1 MTETQQSTKTG
12 GTGLRAGAL
21 GVPGIV
27 VLSVVLMGPAISLFF
42 NTPVMASTAGAAV
55 PLAFILSMIGILFT
69 AWTVAQYG
77 RKIATAGSFY
87 GFVVRSGGKRAGF
100 LTGWCTF
107 GAYLGAS
114 IGGVAITGAFISSII
129 QAHFAVNIPWFWA
142 GLATLVAVV
151 VISYFGIRLSE
162 RFSLVMLSIEVVS
175 ILIVL
180 IAIFVKGG
188 AHGYSAK
195 PFELSGSPDGFN
207 GIRLAMVFGIL
218 SFVGFEIS
226 ATLSEETRNPMRNIP
241 IAVLGCTFVV
251 GLLYVVGS
259 YGVVLGYGVTHT
271 GQLATDASAFNTLAR
286 TYVSWLQ
293 PIVDLLLINAL
304 LAATLAITNS
314 FARVAYALGRDGVIP
329 KWLGST
335 HPRYR
340 TPYAALG
347 VFAVVTLIAIIP
359 MAATGVPGLTAY
371 DYISTPASLLLIVV
385 FIGANLLLWRLYR
398 KDYTAEFSWWKHL
411 AFPILG
417 SAVLLLPLIAQFYPA
432 PPHPLNLLPIFAGV
446 WILIG
451 IILLVTGGQRV
462 QAASGAFLNSQ
473 SASALSAPED
483 KP

>member
-1 MTETQQSTKTG
+1 MTETKQPAKTG

-27 VLSVVLMGPAISLFF
+27 VLSAVLMGPAISLFF

-55 PLAFILSMIGILFT
+55 PLAFVLSMIGILFT

-87 GFVVRSGGKRAGF
+87 GFVVRSGGKSMGF

-107 GAYLGAS
+107 GAYLGAA
-114 IGGVAITGAFISSII
+114 IGGVAITGAFISSIV
-129 QAHFAVNIPWFWA
+129 QAHFAINIPWFWA
-142 GLATLVAVV
+142 ALATLVAVGA
-151 VISYFGIRLSE
+151 ISYLGIRLSE
-162 RFSLVMLSIEVVS
+162 RFSLVMLSIEVIA

-180 IAIFVKGG
+180 IVIFAKGG

-195 PFELSGSPDGFN
+195 PFLLSGSPDGFK

-226 ATLSEETRNPMRNIP
+226 ATLSEETRNPMRSIP

-259 YGVVLGYGVTHT
+259 YGVVLGYGVAHT
-271 GQLATDASAFNTLAR
+271 DKLATDASAFDTLAR
-286 TYVSWLQ
+286 IYVSWLR

-304 LAATLAITNS
+304 LGATLAITNS

-329 KWLGST
+329 KWLGAT
-335 HPRYR
+335 HPRFR
-340 TPYAALG
+340 TPSAALAA
-347 VFAVVTLIAIIP
+347 FAVVTLIALIP
-359 MAATGVPGLTAY
+359 LAATGVPGLTAY
-371 DYISTPASLLLIVV
+371 AYISTPASLLLIVV
-385 FIGANLLLWRLYR
+385 FIGTNLLLWRLYR
-398 KDYTAEFSWWKHL
+398 NDYTPEFSWWKHL

-432 PPHPLNLLPIFAGV
+432 PPHPLNLLPIFAGA

-451 IILLVTGGQRV
+451 ILILVTGGKRV
-462 QAASGAFLNSQ
+462 RDASGAFLNSQ
-473 SASALSAPED
+473 SASALAAPEHRS
-483 KP
+483 